1 MTPRQTVSFD
11 RMGMPPSSGR
21 DEANMTIALEHI
33 ETTVRGYIER
43 YPSEGAALAP
53 ILETLAKGFDFTSR
67 RRFPAHVTAGI
78 VLLDAQDR
86 VLQIKH
92 GVLGGWLTPG
102 GHCEPEDKSLVGAA
116 LRELAEECG
125 VGAEDVERVGGEE
138 ALPVHISVHGIP
150 ANDARSEPMHHHF
163 DFRYAFR
170 IQPGAAVHLN
180 HEASDLRW
188 TPYAEVAAADLG
200 DHPLP
205 RD

>member
-1 MTPRQTVSFD
+1 
-11 RMGMPPSSGR
+11 
-21 DEANMTIALEHI
+21 MTIALEHI
-33 ETTVRGYIER
+33 GTAVRGYIER

-53 ILETLAKGFDFTSR
+53 VLETLAKGFDFTSR

-78 VLLDAQDR
+78 VLLDDEDR

-92 GVLGGWLTPG
+92 SVLGAWLTPG

-116 LRELAEECG
+116 LRELSEECG
-125 VGAEDVERVGGEE
+125 FGAEDVERIGGED
-138 ALPVHISVHGIP
+138 ALPVHISVHSIP
-150 ANDARSEPMHHHF
+150 ANHARAEPLHHHF

-170 IQPGAAVHLN
+170 LPAGVDVKLN
-180 HEASDLRW
+180 HEATDLRW

-205 RD
+205 RG